1 MRQVSVHVCWI
12 CLFACVTACGGPS
25 DQAPAIAGVASIDDT
40 TGTVELPGQRL
51 PEAAAAAVDLALLPD
66 NSGEMFERL
75 PAGDREIVEN
85 FYRNHGDSVMA
96 FNNKHELLWLIRHGY
111 PLPEDVLE
119 AAAQSE
125 QELQARYDGGDVMAG
140 YFLLDRKAEVVQ
152 KTPPDFTTSW
162 KTAAFSEDLLVR
174 GGPFAGYAYYRY
186 HSQLEGSRHVAL
198 AGLLWADWRGDYR
211 AGFELMDQ
219 TGTAGRNRSDELL
232 GPASVAF
239 AYQALLS
246 GIRLRS
252 PAALGRRIDPL
263 IKYKNG
269 PATP

>member
-1 MRQVSVHVCWI
+1 MRQMSVHLCWI
-12 CLFACVTACGGPS
+12 CLFAGVTACDGRS
-25 DQAPAIAGVASIDDT
+25 DQPQALAGAASIGAS
-40 TGTVELPGQRL
+40 TGTVELPGQGV
-51 PEAAAAAVDLALLPD
+51 PKAAAPAVDLALLPD
-66 NSGEMFERL
+66 NSMEMFERL
-75 PAGDREIVEN
+75 PAGDREIVED
-85 FYRNHGDSVMA
+85 FYRNHGDSVMS

-125 QELQARYDGGDVMAG
+125 QELQTRYDGGDVMAG
-140 YFLLDRKAEVVQ
+140 YFLLDRRAEVVQ
-152 KTPPDFTTSW
+152 KAPPDFTTSW
-162 KTAAFSEDLLVR
+162 KTAEFSEDLLAR

-186 HSQLEGSRHVAL
+186 HSQVEGSRHVAL
-198 AGLLWADWRGDYR
+198 AGLLWADWQGDYR

-219 TGTAGRNRSDELL
+219 VGRAGGSSDELP

-239 AYQALLS
+239 AYQTLLG

-269 PATP
+269 PTGP